1 MIKSASMTKYTRE
14 VLQGKKEPQIDMT
27 NRKPRR
33 DAKLR
38 ADARGDAQIVKGSY
52 VSTVRTLQ
60 GVSANTSR

>member
-14 VLQGKKEPQIDMT
+14 VMQGKKDPSVDMT

-33 DAKLR
+33 TKEQKIEAR
-38 ADARGDAQIVKGSY
+38 ASAIKADGRYMSGAPRM
-52 VSTVRTLQ
+52 Q